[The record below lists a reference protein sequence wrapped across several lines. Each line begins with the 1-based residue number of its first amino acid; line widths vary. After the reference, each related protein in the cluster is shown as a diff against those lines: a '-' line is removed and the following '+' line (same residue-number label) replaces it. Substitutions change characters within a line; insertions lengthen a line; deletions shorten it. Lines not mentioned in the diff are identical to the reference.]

1 MSLSQQKITI
11 GLAAK
16 GTPDN
21 QGVSGK
27 CTIGNRNI
35 EDNTFEGD
43 RLRQYP
49 LMTILAPLKIVS
61 AAISN
66 VATLTLGTG
75 AVAQTTGSPLINGL
89 NAAWTGVD
97 FEGDVLATLT
107 KLGGIRIRT
116 KSTNTGTVTV
126 AGSTSG
132 VVPAITLSADT
143 DLAVA
148 FAVAGKTA
156 SGTVTFTF
164 SAASDE
170 VWVEYLAL

>member
-1 MSLSQQKITI
+1 MSLSQQKISI
-11 GLAAK
+11 GLSAK

-27 CTIGNRNI
+27 ATIGNRSV

-49 LMTILAPLKIVS
+49 LATIAPSIKIAS

-75 AVAQTTGSPLINGL
+75 AVAQTTGSPLINGV
-89 NAAWTGVD
+89 NAALVGVD
-97 FEGDVLATLT
+97 FEGDALATLT
-107 KLGGIRIRT
+107 KLGGIRLRT

-132 VVPAITLSADT
+132 VVPAATLSADA
-143 DLAVA
+143 DLCLALRA
-148 FAVAGKTA
+148 AGQTA

-170 VWVEYLAL
+170 VWVEYLGL

>member
-1 MSLSQQKITI
+1 MSLSKQQITI
-11 GLAAK
+11 GLSAK

-27 CTIGNRNI
+27 ATIGNKNI

-43 RLRQYP
+43 RIRQYP
-49 LMTILAPLKIVS
+49 LMTELPALKIVS
-61 AAISN
+61 AASSN
-66 VATLTLGTG
+66 VATLTIGTG
-75 AVAQTTGSPLINGL
+75 AVAQTTGSPVINGV

-97 FEGDVLATLT
+97 FEGDALASVS
-107 KLGGIRIRT
+107 KLGGFRIRT

-126 AGSTSG
+126 AGSNSG
-132 VVPAITLSADT
+132 VLPAITLGADT
-143 DLAVA
+143 DIGIA

-170 VWVEYLAL
+170 VWIEYLAL